1 MDDKQSGTRQLPDS
15 HISRVRDSRGPARQ
29 LQRNPAWLRSP
40 YRDAIDKFVP
50 GTGMR
55 ADGLLRYLFCCGVF
69 GREVAEM
76 KMVGET
82 GGPGAGVAPAGLGMT
97 QRGNP
102 ARSAAVNAWA
112 AENPPPV
119 KLSAAASMGES
130 LPGPPVIEFLE
141 GVAT

>member
-1 MDDKQSGTRQLPDS
+1 
-15 HISRVRDSRGPARQ
+15 
-29 LQRNPAWLRSP
+29 
-40 YRDAIDKFVP
+40 
-50 GTGMR
+50 MR

-82 GGPGAGVAPAGLGMT
+82 GGAPGAGVAPAGLGMT

-102 ARSAAVNAWA
+102 ARSAAAASAWA

-119 KLSAAASMGES
+119 KLSAAASLGES